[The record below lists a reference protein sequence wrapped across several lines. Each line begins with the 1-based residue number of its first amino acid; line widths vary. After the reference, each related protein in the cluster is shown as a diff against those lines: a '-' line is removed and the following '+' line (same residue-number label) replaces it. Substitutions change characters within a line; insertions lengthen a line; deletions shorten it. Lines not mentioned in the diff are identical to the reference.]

1 MKMGL
6 AKKSLWSGERGVTLL
21 GAVMVLTLFAILIVV
36 VVPFIF
42 GELVVS
48 REEETR
54 QEIEKLVET
63 IAGKP
68 ELGTFGFVG
77 DFGRLPNSLSEVNT
91 AITPAFHT
99 ADGGTNHRGVVGMGW
114 NGPYFKEEFFIGDH
128 LKDAWGTDYQYNVT
142 TVTKDEGGVSLTTK
156 EGQVVSA
163 GSDKQFGTSD
173 DIKSELFH
181 DKGHLFLTVTQG
193 GADKVAQNVTATLF
207 FPVDGEQSSLVSEDI
222 VVDAPEGSERT
233 IVFASVPAGARFVL
247 LAFGG
252 NLKEHLYVALKS
264 NIANRINVK
273 IPVGPG
279 GKP

>member
-54 QEIEKLVET
+54 QEIEKLVEA

-68 ELGTFGFVG
+68 ELDTFGFVG

-114 NGPYFKEEFFIGDH
+114 NGPYFKEEFFTGDH
-128 LKDAWGTDYQYNVT
+128 LKDAWGTDYQYNT
-142 TVTKDEGGVSLTTK
+142 TTITKTDAGETLTTK
-156 EGQVVSA
+156 EGQIISA
-163 GSDKQFGTSD
+163 GSDKQFGNSD
-173 DIKSELFH
+173 DIKSELFY
-181 DKGHLFLTVTQG
+181 DKGNLFLTVVQGAQDQVPQGTQ
-193 GADKVAQNVTATLF
+193 ATIF
-207 FPVDGEQSSLVSEDI
+207 FPVNGEQSSIVSN
-222 VVDAPEGSERT
+222 VVTVDAPEGSEKT
-233 IVFASVPAGARFVL
+233 IVFTSVPAGVRFVHIQIGPIL
-247 LAFGG
+247 Q
-252 NLKEHLYVALKS
+252 EIHYVALKA
-264 NIANRINVK
+264 NITNRERVK
-273 IPVGPG
+273 IPVGR
-279 GKP
+279 KEK

>member
-1 MKMGL
+1 MKMRL

-54 QEIEKLVET
+54 QEIEKLVEAIT
-63 IAGKP
+63 GKP
-68 ELGTFGFVG
+68 ELGTFSFVG
-77 DFGRLPNSLSEVNT
+77 DFGRLPNTLSELNT
-91 AITPAFHT
+91 AITPAFHS
-99 ADGGTNHRGVVGMGW
+99 ADGATNHRGVVGMGW
-114 NGPYFKEEFFIGDH
+114 NGPYFKEEFFTGDY
-128 LKDAWGTDYQYNVT
+128 LKDAWGTDYQYNTT
-142 TVTKDEGGVSLTTK
+142 TVTKTEGGVSLTTK
-156 EGQVVSA
+156 EGQIISA

-193 GADKVAQNVTATLF
+193 GGEQTAKNVTASLF
-207 FPVDGEQSSLVSEDI
+207 FPVNGEQSSLVSEPTP
-222 VVDAPEGSERT
+222 VDAPEGSETT
-233 IVFASVPAGARFVL
+233 IVFASVPAGARFIQVD
-247 LAFGG
+247 FGQTK
-252 NLKEHLYVALKS
+252 KELLYVDLKS

-273 IPVGPG
+273 VPLGPG